1 MAAPKRV
8 VAPDFDRDGL
18 AGPWMLLKQ
27 SGLVLSSADGKRA
40 ACNIS
45 TTDAE
50 TVMVSNDGHRVL
62 VTRRYRPM
70 RSLSH
75 LETGLVLSEGELDPS
90 PCLPSWH
97 LFRVSTGTIS
107 ASAADGLSLCVPW
120 ADQEY
125 YKDGSKTVAK
135 VVGEQGAAVKR
146 FTRFE
151 VGVV

>member
-1 MAAPKRV
+1 DSFYAATWDGQAVRLDPVTLASAYNPQSVRLL
-8 VAPDFDRDGL
+8 FDRDGL

-107 ASAADGLSLCVPW
+107 ASAADGLSLC
-120 ADQEY
+120 
-125 YKDGSKTVAK
+125 
-135 VVGEQGAAVKR
+135 
-146 FTRFE
+146 
-151 VGVV
+151 